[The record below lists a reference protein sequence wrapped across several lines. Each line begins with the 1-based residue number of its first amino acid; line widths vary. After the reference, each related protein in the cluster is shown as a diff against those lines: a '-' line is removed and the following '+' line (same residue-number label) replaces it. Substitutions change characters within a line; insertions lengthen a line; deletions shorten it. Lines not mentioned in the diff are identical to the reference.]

1 MGTCALFS
9 CQGNMKE
16 CPGSSLTPQEFNN
29 LSVQNV
35 SFSIHTCCC
44 EQIYQS
50 DPENKTKKQTEKQLK
65 LLVIKHTTSRWH
77 WGGAQTITLTGV
89 CSSPGLLSM
98 GPSHFQDGFSTE
110 T

>member
-1 MGTCALFS
+1 MSWFLINSSRIQQPFS
-9 CQGNMKE
+9 TE
-16 CPGSSLTPQEFNN
+16 L
-29 LSVQNV
+29 LASV
-35 SFSIHTCCC
+35 FIHAAVNRY
-44 EQIYQS
+44 IRVY
-50 DPENKTKKQTEKQLK
+50 PENKTKKQTEKQLK

-77 WGGAQTITLTGV
+77 WGGNQTMTLTGV